1 MKEKWIKC
9 LWYADFF
16 VLVVT
21 NNYQKSIND
30 QNIKSPC

>member
-9 LWYADFF
+9 WRYADFF

-30 QNIKSPC
+30 